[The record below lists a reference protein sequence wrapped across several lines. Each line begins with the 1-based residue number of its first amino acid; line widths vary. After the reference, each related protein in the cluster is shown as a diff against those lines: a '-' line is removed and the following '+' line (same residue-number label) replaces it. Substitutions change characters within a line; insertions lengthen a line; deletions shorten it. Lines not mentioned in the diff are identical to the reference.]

1 MQPIAQDDRA
11 VQRADEAAGASAVQG
26 GFVTAGQIAALIA
39 AGAFALLVLLMIV
52 PLVKLCRTLDEATL
66 AIRQARE
73 RSDPLLTNANTAIV
87 HVNSQ
92 LRRVDVITA
101 EARAVAGSVSA
112 LTSLFAA
119 TLGGPLVKMA
129 AFGYGI
135 RRALHRRRRPK
146 ALDEAEHGGQGRN
159 RTRGLR

>member
-1 MQPIAQDDRA
+1 
-11 VQRADEAAGASAVQG
+11 VSAGE
-26 GFVTAGQIAALIA
+26 IAALIA
-39 AGAFALLVLLMIV
+39 AGAFALLVLLLIV

-66 AIRQARE
+66 TLRETRE

-87 HVNSQ
+87 RVNSQ

-119 TLGGPLVKMA
+119 LVGGPVVKMA
-129 AFGYGI
+129 AFGYGL
-135 RRALHRRRRPK
+135 RRALRRRRQPK
-146 ALDEAEHGGQGRN
+146 ALDEAGSGGQGRN
-159 RTRGLR
+159 RRRGLR